1 MAAELQ
7 HYLDKNFGVHGVVKP
22 SSDLLS
28 ILNPGI
34 EDIKDL
40 TKNYVIVVSG
50 GTRDVSKNE
59 TDNDLSQIR
68 TLTTFNKLNSF
79 VEKYNILT
87 DSQHGF
93 RGGRST

>member
-7 HYLDKNFGVHGVVKP
+7 HNLDKNFGVQGVVKT

-40 TKNYVIVVSG
+40 TKNYVIVILR
-50 GTRDVSKNE
+50 GTMDVSKNE
-59 TDNDLSQIR
+59 TDNDLSQIW
-68 TLTTFNKLNSF
+68 TVIKMHSNT
-79 VEKYNILT
+79 NILVLELP
-87 DSQHGF
+87 D
-93 RGGRST
+93 